1 LGGLPLVRGGSET
14 ARRLRLPAIALLCGG
29 AIVLTALV
37 LTERYLHDFYP
48 ALIICGAVGVSRIEQ
63 EKYPRAATALIA
75 VLATVSIAVNCS
87 LALENQRLDTWN
99 VGGVPAAKNSKGF
112 SVQSISG
119 STRRDR

>member
-1 LGGLPLVRGGSET
+1 MDSRRSRLACRLFWCLLGWGGLPLVRGGSET
-14 ARRLRLPAIALLCGG
+14 AHRVRLPAIALLCGG

-75 VLATVSIAVNCS
+75 VLAS
-87 LALENQRLDTWN
+87 R
-99 VGGVPAAKNSKGF
+99 
-112 SVQSISG
+112 
-119 STRRDR
+119 